1 MNIGAVVEGHGEV
14 AAVPIL
20 IQRVVAWLDPSL
32 TVNVAR
38 PFRIA
43 RGKLV
48 KEPEL
53 KRAVELVARKTEP
66 AGPILVLLDADED
79 AACTLG
85 PRLLQWAVEAR
96 SNRRIA
102 VVLAVREYESWLLAA
117 APSLAG
123 HGGLPPIL
131 EPVEEPERMGN
142 PKAWLDGRIP
152 DGYAET
158 LAQPALTTVMDV
170 QMARKADS
178 FDKLFREVARLVERD
193 APARVR

>member
-20 IQRVVAWLDPSL
+20 IRRVVACLDPSL
-32 TVNVAR
+32 VVNVAHPLR
-38 PFRIA
+38 VS

-48 KEPEL
+48 KEPEI

-96 SNRRIA
+96 SNRRVA
-102 VVLAVREYESWLLAA
+102 VVLAVREYESWLVAT

-123 HGGLPPIL
+123 HGGLPPVL
-131 EPVEEPERMGN
+131 ESVEEPEQVGN
-142 PKAWLDGRIP
+142 PKAWLDERIP

-158 LAQPALTTVMDV
+158 LAQPALTAAMDV

-178 FDKLFREVARLVERD
+178 FDKLVREVARLVERD
-193 APARVR
+193 APARLR